1 MFVLRFSANNL
12 EIIYRVTAK
21 KDAIAIITQ
30 MVCLDIA
37 KSSRLDKSE
46 KMQECVAL
54 LEDCL
59 AKASQFQP
67 QKIAH
72 NGCSMDSKY
81 VNYRNA

>member
-72 NGCSMDSKY
+72 NGCSMDNKW

>member
-1 MFVLRFSANNL
+1 MAIKNGFIEIVKLLLEHGTDVSAKNRWG
-12 EIIYRVTAK
+12 ETA
-21 KDAIAIITQ
+21 
-30 MVCLDIA
+30 LDIA

-67 QKIAH
+67 QKIAY

>member
-1 MFVLRFSANNL
+1 
-12 EIIYRVTAK
+12 
-21 KDAIAIITQ
+21 